1 MKKMTPILYVEAIE
15 PCLDFWTKRLGF
27 TKTVDVPHGDKLG
40 FAILVKDGVE
50 LMYQTWASAEA
61 DISGLLKKTSAPSAA
76 LFIEVEDIDA
86 VEHAMKGVAF
96 AHPRRKTF
104 YGATE
109 FYVREPGGH
118 VVGFAQMEG

>member
-1 MKKMTPILYVEAIE
+1 MTPILYVDGIE

-27 TKTVDVPHGDKLG
+27 TRTVDVPHGDRLG
-40 FAILVKDGVE
+40 FVILLKDGIE

-61 DISGLLKKTSAPSAA
+61 DIPGLLKKTAARSAA

-86 VEHAMKGVAF
+86 VERAMTGVDV

-118 VVGFAQMEG
+118 IVGFAQMER